1 MPQECTWITGRE
13 EACPEG
19 GGGIQ
24 DIQILGADTFEDQ
37 LTSEEAVL
45 TYFRSVGVSIG
56 LLGVTVESIS
66 SGEIGTRHWIGAQ
79 GAAMAIARK
88 WFRRIY
94 LCKCCRHA
102 ETRRKFQAAGL
113 ALPSANRVKS
123 GVPDISL
130 LLTIYCE
137 WRTNICRWSW

>member
-1 MPQECTWITGRE
+1 
-13 EACPEG
+13 
-19 GGGIQ
+19 
-24 DIQILGADTFEDQ
+24 
-37 LTSEEAVL
+37 
-45 TYFRSVGVSIG
+45 VGVSIG

-79 GAAMAIARK
+79 GASMAIARK

-94 LCKCCRHA
+94 LCKCCRHT
-102 ETRRKFQAAGL
+102 ETRRKSQAAGL

-130 LLTIYCE
+130 LLTIHCE